1 MLEVLIVH
9 RFVLNLAS
17 LVHGLHRPEHTA
29 TTGNRFEF
37 LKHGFLYEVGQ
48 FVHDVSALHRVLR
61 LGPAALLVDDQLN
74 RQGAAH
80 RFFGGGGDGLVVGVG
95 VEGVGV
101 VLNRQKGLQGRSDV
115 VEVDLL
121 GVKAASTRL
130 NVVLEFLTALVGP
143 VHVAHGDRPNA
154 ACDAADDR
162 VFRIEP
168 VGEEEGK
175 VRCELVDVHASAAVV
190 LHVGEPV
197 GECQR
202 ELRDGVGAR
211 LSDVVARN
219 GHGVVVANAVV
230 DVVLLHVAHEF
241 ERKGRGED
249 AGVLRLVFLENVGLD
264 RPSDRL
270 QGSCLDFSVGGS
282 VHHFVASSSHGGQ
295 TKSVVAFGEFASVGR
310 VKQLHR
316 LALLDQVGF
325 HLLVDGSVEEEGEN
339 DGRWP
344 VDGHR
349 DRGVGVA
356 QIKAGVEPLGVV
368 GRGDGNTGI
377 ADLAPNVR
385 AASGVPSVERDR
397 VKGRGKTNVV
407 LALAQVVEAAVGA
420 LGLAFTCK
428 HAGR

>member
-1 MLEVLIVH
+1 M
-9 RFVLNLAS
+9 
-17 LVHGLHRPEHTA
+17 
-29 TTGNRFEF
+29 
-37 LKHGFLYEVGQ
+37 
-48 FVHDVSALHRVLR
+48 
-61 LGPAALLVDDQLN
+61 
-74 RQGAAH
+74 
-80 RFFGGGGDGLVVGVG
+80 
-95 VEGVGV
+95 
-101 VLNRQKGLQGRSDV
+101 
-115 VEVDLL
+115 
-121 GVKAASTRL
+121 
-130 NVVLEFLTALVGP
+130 
-143 VHVAHGDRPNA
+143 
-154 ACDAADDR
+154 
-162 VFRIEP
+162 
-168 VGEEEGK
+168 
-175 VRCELVDVHASAAVV
+175 
-190 LHVGEPV
+190 
-197 GECQR
+197 
-202 ELRDGVGAR
+202 
-211 LSDVVARN
+211 
-219 GHGVVVANAVV
+219 VANAVV

-249 AGVLRLVFLENVGLD
+249 AGVLRLVFLENIGLD
-264 RPSDRL
+264 RSTHRL
-270 QGSCLDFSVGGS
+270 EGSCLDLSVGLG
-282 VHHFVASSSHGGQ
+282 VHHFVAPSSHGGQ
-295 TKSVVAFGEFASVGR
+295 SKPVVPFGEFASVGR

-385 AASGVPSVERDR
+385 AASRVPSVERDR

-428 HAGR
+428 HAGRQFVGSLEREHTGRVGEVSRSILFRDEFVQLPVVLGLGQGDTRDVGVRQRFGRGLDLERLATDVVGVLA